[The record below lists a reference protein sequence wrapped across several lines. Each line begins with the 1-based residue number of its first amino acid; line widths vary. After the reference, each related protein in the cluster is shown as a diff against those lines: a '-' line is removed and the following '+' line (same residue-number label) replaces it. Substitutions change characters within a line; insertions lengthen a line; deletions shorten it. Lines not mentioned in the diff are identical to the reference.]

1 MDSPVSTPP
10 CHSRSSRTT
19 YGLSGFTGSAALAP
33 STTRW
38 PSSLGPAP
46 AGRRTGAS
54 TRTPRTAISALVPTL
69 TPYPLEHVGGI
80 DDRALARV
88 VDQSVLYIQ
97 RVGRDHTLDQVL
109 LAGTVQRQPEPAAVH
124 LAALR
129 DERLERVVDVVLA
142 REGGV
147 ARGGEAP
154 GGQTVQRSRAVEVD
168 RRLEALAQRPG
179 RLQDRHETHR

>member
-54 TRTPRTAISALVPTL
+54 TRTPCTAISALVPTL
-69 TPYPLEHVGGI
+69 TPHPLEHVGRV
-80 DDRALARV
+80 DDRAPARV
-88 VDQSVLYIQ
+88 MDQGVLH
-97 RVGRDHTLDQVL
+97 V
-109 LAGTVQRQPEPAAVH
+109 
-124 LAALR
+124 
-129 DERLERVVDVVLA
+129 ERVRGDEPLDEVLHA
-142 REGGV
+142 SHV
-147 ARGGEAP
+147 
-154 GGQTVQRSRAVEVD
+154 
-168 RRLEALAQRPG
+168 
-179 RLQDRHETHR
+179 